1 MCTSVFEYDPSHAF
15 RYFRYILVETMGDKF
30 CLKWNEFQENLS
42 STFSGWR
49 NTGDAFTDV
58 TLACDNDQFV
68 ESHKIVLSAASPFF
82 MNLLQRT
89 KKQQHPLI
97 YLRGVEAKDLAS
109 VLDFIYHG
117 QANVY
122 QEDLQS
128 FLTLAQELQ
137 LKGLQEAGGDEGKEG
152 KGERRLEKKRK
163 REDFVDPSFS
173 EEGGSVDNGC
183 SSDQSEVVFKMEQDH
198 ELDSSKGWALADQ
211 GEDGAREEEIIRIPE
226 EYPVR
231 YPGVPVLGGHDP
243 GMKVFLSGEGGL
255 EELNMQIAALME
267 MGEDN
272 VWTCKVCGKKATKGG
287 KPEMRYHIEANHME
301 GVSHCCKICGKA
313 YKLVFNERE
322 LFNRLAKPRRC
333 VNQVHCTLIKCLKAG
348 LICT

>member
-1 MCTSVFEYDPSHAF
+1 
-15 RYFRYILVETMGDKF
+15 MGDKF

-68 ESHKIVLSAASPFF
+68 ETHKIVLSAASPFF
-82 MNLLQRT
+82 MKLLQRT

-97 YLRGVEAKDLAS
+97 YLRGIEAKDLAS

-128 FLTLAQELQ
+128 FLTLGQELQ

-152 KGERRLEKKRK
+152 EGETRLEKKRK

-173 EEGGSVDNGC
+173 EEGESRDNGR

-198 ELDSSKGWALADQ
+198 DQGWALADQ
-211 GEDGAREEEIIRIPE
+211 GEDGTRYEEESIMIPE
-226 EYPVR
+226 EPVF
-231 YPGVPVLGGHDP
+231 GGHDP

-255 EELNMQIAALME
+255 EELDMQIAALME

-322 LFNRLAKPRRC
+322 LFNRLA
-333 VNQVHCTLIKCLKAG
+333 
-348 LICT
+348 